1 MNFREAV
8 ISGLARGADFSS
20 RASRAEFWYWLLLV
34 ALGEITAAIL
44 DTAIFAAHTGFAPL
58 PSLFTLLAVL
68 PTAAVAA
75 RRLHDTDRSG
85 WWLVIACTGVGVLP
99 LLYWQYQPGTPGTNR
114 FGPNPEEATD

>member
-1 MNFREAV
+1 MEWAIMPLKRY
-8 ISGLARGADFSS
+8 
-20 RASRAEFWYWLLLV
+20 AEFSGRSRRKEYWLFL
-34 ALGEITAAIL
+34 
-44 DTAIFAAHTGFAPL
+44 
-58 PSLFTLLAVL
+58 LLAIGLGIVAGIIDGIL
-68 PTAAVAA
+68 GLRHGSVGPIGGLLSLALLIPSIAVAI